1 MELITHMN
9 IYLKIKFI
17 ENGIIFTNNRKLII
31 NNLPSRNSNNLNNPD
46 IKKSGKQMQM
56 RFQMICGK
64 PFKVKRLCVNA
75 NPALIKK

>member
-1 MELITHMN
+1 MDTWRLTPLLDLIVMELITHMN

-46 IKKSGKQMQM
+46 IKKPGKQMQM
-56 RFQMICGK
+56 RFSDDL
-64 PFKVKRLCVNA
+64 R
-75 NPALIKK
+75 